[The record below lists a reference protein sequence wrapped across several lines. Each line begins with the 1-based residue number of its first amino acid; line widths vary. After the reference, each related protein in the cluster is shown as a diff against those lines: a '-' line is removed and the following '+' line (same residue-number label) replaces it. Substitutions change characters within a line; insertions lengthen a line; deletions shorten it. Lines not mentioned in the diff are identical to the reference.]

1 MTKFSKLKI
10 IILFSIFCFL
20 FSLSA
25 MAAKLELNSSVSEI
39 GTGQQFK
46 IDLTLDAEGE
56 DINAAEGLISFPAE
70 MLELKEIRDGESIV
84 SFWIEKLSLKEAGK
98 IKFSGVIPGGF
109 RGILGPYWKGYQ
121 PGKVLSLIFN
131 AKKEGMG
138 AVKIRD
144 AKVLLNDGQGI
155 PAETIIF
162 NFQFLISN
170 QAPSSKFQVPSSK
183 DTNPPE
189 LFTPEVASDP
199 NIFDGKRFLVFAA
212 QDKGIGVDYYA
223 IHESARTKEAARID
237 TKDWIVA
244 ESPYVLKDQKLRSYI
259 YVKAVDKIGNERF
272 AVLPPK
278 FAPWYKKWFVDTAA
292 GLGII
297 IVVLFSIWLWR
308 KYRKISNM

>member
-25 MAAKLELNSSVSEI
+25 IAAKLELNSSVSEI

-70 MLELKEIRDGESIV
+70 MLELKEIRDGESVV
-84 SFWIEKLSLKEAGK
+84 SFWIEKPSLKEAGK

-144 AKVLLNDGQGI
+144 AKVLLNDGKGT
-155 PAETIIF
+155 PAGVQIS

-170 QAPSSKFQVPSSK
+170 QIPSSKFQTPSFK
-183 DTNPPE
+183 DSEPPE
-189 LFTPEVASDP
+189 LFTPEIARDP
-199 NIFDGKRFLVFAA
+199 NIFGGKWFLVFAA
-212 QDKGIGVDYYA
+212 QDKGLGIDYYEIA
-223 IHESARTKEAARID
+223 EKRGSNITQNYAELLWQKE
-237 TKDWIVA
+237 
-244 ESPYVLKDQKLRSYI
+244 ESPYLLEDQKLKSYI
-259 YVKAVDKIGNERF
+259 YVRAVDKAGNARI
-272 AVLPPK
+272 VYLPPQ
-278 FAPWYKKWFVDTAA
+278 APWYKKWPVYILV
-292 GLGII
+292 GLGLA
-297 IVVLFSIWLWR
+297 IVVLLIKWLWR
-308 KYRKISNM
+308 KLKSRD